1 MIFFELLSSKDAIIT
16 LIFQKS
22 ILAQYFTTSL
32 KISKTTNCLKLSLKS
47 QGSPNHEAHARY
59 HSSHK
64 GCKRLSIIPKYGKM
78 QKRFLLADK

>member
-1 MIFFELLSSKDAIIT
+1 MIFFKLLSSEDAIIT

-32 KISKTTNCLKLSLKS
+32 KMSKATNCLKLSLKS
-47 QGSPNHEAHARY
+47 RGSPNHEAHARY
-59 HSSHK
+59 RSSHK
-64 GCKRLSIIPKYGKM
+64 GSKRLDIIPKYGKT